1 MLEEHISPNHTRV
14 NLNID
19 VDRLGKEYLDF
30 KYHLGFK
37 TDNPANVDFNAICI
51 NRIPGDPRS
60 ISGGNV
66 RGLYWTMP
74 DTTNVEEQRLPFVV
88 ICRRSLQYNTITLSY
103 RAYSFSNETTSYLF
117 KLA

>member
-74 DTTNVEEQRLPFVV
+74 DTTNVEE
-88 ICRRSLQYNTITLSY
+88 YNTITLSY